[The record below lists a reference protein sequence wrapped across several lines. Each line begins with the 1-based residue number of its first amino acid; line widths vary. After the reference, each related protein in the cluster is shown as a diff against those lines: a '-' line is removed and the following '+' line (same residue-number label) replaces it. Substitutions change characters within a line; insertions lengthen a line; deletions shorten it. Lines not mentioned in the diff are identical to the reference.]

1 MVVLQISVSA
11 DVLGD
16 AAAPV
21 TFLFETSI
29 DEACAQLVRRIVRV
43 VNQLVRL
50 RALLACCA
58 AESLPSGRR
67 TAALTAA
74 CAAAA
79 AVAAPDAVKRK
90 VATSR
95 TALGKTT
102 AALCDAL
109 AAGEGGDAEADE
121 WAVLTSGA
129 WGTRVPGGA
138 LDEKSG
144 RWELLFAKKPFP
156 MGGRVSDR
164 VKHERS
170 KINVVLAPAPE
181 GEGAGAAASAAAAA
195 MPPPAA
201 VRPKRS
207 RAERRREQQQR
218 AGGRGRGAAKKSSQ
232 ARRHEKWVHNP
243 NAPPPP
249 PPFDVRRLLAS
260 NRVVA
265 GGAAAAAAED
275 EAGADEEESKWRLP
289 VAKLAKLARS
299 DSICA
304 ALRDPQLQEIISGV
318 DATEP
323 YRRQA
328 ALQKAMGDPR
338 VLKFVD
344 ELLVAAEVCTVERVE
359 LAGGG
364 TVQQLSF
371 VE

>member
-1 MVVLQISVSA
+1 MVVLVVTLRE
-11 DVLGD
+11 DVH
-16 AAAPV
+16 AAPV

-58 AESLPSGRR
+58 AECLPSGRR

-79 AVAAPDAVKRK
+79 AAAAPDAVKRK

-95 TALGKTT
+95 TALGKFT
-102 AALCDAL
+102 AAICDAL
-109 AAGEGGDAEADE
+109 AAGVGGDVEADE
-121 WAVLTSGA
+121 WAVLMSGA
-129 WGTRVPGGA
+129 WGNRVPGGA

-170 KINVVLAPAPE
+170 KISVVLAPAPP
-181 GEGAGAAASAAAAA
+181 GEGAATAATA

-207 RAERRREQQQR
+207 RAERRREKQQK
-218 AGGRGRGAAKKSSQ
+218 AGGRGRGAAKSSQ

-260 NRVVA
+260 DRVIA
-265 GGAAAAAAED
+265 GGAAAAAAAAAAQEE
-275 EAGADEEESKWRLP
+275 EAEANDEESQWRLP
-289 VAKLAKLARS
+289 AAKLAKVARS
-299 DSICA
+299 DSIRA

-323 YRRQA
+323 HRRQA

-364 TVQQLSF
+364 IVQQLSF